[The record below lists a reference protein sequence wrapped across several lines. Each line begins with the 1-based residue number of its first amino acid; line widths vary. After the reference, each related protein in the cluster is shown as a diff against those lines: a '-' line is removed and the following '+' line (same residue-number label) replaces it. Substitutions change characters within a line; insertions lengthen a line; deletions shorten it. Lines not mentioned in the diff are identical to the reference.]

1 MAKRGRCK
9 DPSKWK
15 PEYIEKLERLARTGP
30 NITEGKHMWHRVMP
44 KGHDGVKDR
53 NPEPF
58 CTVPLHHRHIAWA
71 AFNRYMAKAK
81 ASGKPITQQKVAS
94 AMGNAARYC
103 RQTITCKDRWRRASK
118 KQMKLDLERLIEYR
132 VRQTLDAQ
140 PPRTMS
146 KVIPCG

>member
-1 MAKRGRCK
+1 MGRSRNPA
-9 DPSKWK
+9 DWPQA
-15 PEYIEKLERLARTGP
+15 YIDKLERLARTGP
-30 NITEGKHMWHRVMP
+30 NLNEGKHEWTRVIP
-44 KGHDGVKDR
+44 KGNGNGDR

-103 RQTITCKDRWRRASK
+103 RQTITCKDRWRRATK
-118 KQMKLDLERLIEYR
+118 KKLKLDLERLINWR
-132 VRQTLDAQ
+132 AQQAKDAQ
-140 PPRTMS
+140 PPRTVH
-146 KVIPCG
+146 KVLPCG